1 MSESMRPP
9 GQTTIAPDV
18 LVTIA
23 RLTTLSVEGVARMA
37 TVSPS
42 GVNKWFKRGLSEGV
56 DISVDENI
64 VSADLHVILR
74 RNVNVREV
82 SHTIQAQVSRAISEM
97 VGMEVGV
104 INIHVEDIDYIQETV
119 A

>member
-37 TVSPS
+37 AVSPT

-56 DISVDENI
+56 DISVENNI
-64 VSADLHVILR
+64 VSADLHVILH
-74 RNVNVREV
+74 RNINVRDV
-82 SHTIQAQVSRAISEM
+82 SHTIQSQVARAISEM
-97 VGMEVGV
+97 VGMEVGL
-104 INIHVEDIDYIQETV
+104 INIHVEDIDYNPELI

>member
-42 GVNKWFKRGLSEGV
+42 GVSKWFKRGLSEGV

-64 VSADLHVILR
+64 VSADLHVILH

-104 INIHVEDIDYIQETV
+104 LNIHVEDIDYVQETV

>member
-1 MSESMRPP
+1 MRPP

-42 GVNKWFKRGLSEGV
+42 VV
-56 DISVDENI
+56 
-64 VSADLHVILR
+64 
-74 RNVNVREV
+74 
-82 SHTIQAQVSRAISEM
+82 
-97 VGMEVGV
+97 
-104 INIHVEDIDYIQETV
+104 
-119 A
+119 